1 MKFENAIKI
10 IIEKP
15 IELAEQEDSSAIP
28 FQVGSA

>member
-10 IIEKP
+10 IIEIP
-15 IELAEQEDSSAIP
+15 IELDEQEGSTTIP